1 MPLPTIPSGNVA
13 SAISGAYE
21 VANSCRFDS
30 GDSPYLHKTL
40 GTATNEKK
48 FTFSAWI
55 KRGLFAGDQ
64 TIFNVGPDS
73 SDEWQTG
80 IRIRAPSDYDI
91 HCTFD
96 DRGTATQLITTP
108 EYRDPTG
115 WMHIVFA
122 VDTTQ
127 STEANRM
134 KLYVNGVQQ
143 NDDNTYVNVYP
154 SLNTDCDAMDSGNTI
169 AVGRRTSS
177 TNMYFDG
184 YMAEVCFVDGTQYA
198 ASDFGEYDEDSPLT
212 WKPKDVS
219 GLTFGNNGFYL
230 DFEDSS
236 NLGNDAN
243 GGTDLTEVNLAATD
257 QMTDSPTNNFCVI
270 NSLFYGTGTGGNDS
284 VSITR
289 GNLVAHD
296 YSGIFVPCT
305 FFVNKGKWYW
315 ENKIG
320 SQTDAQY
327 TCMGIVSESVVN
339 SNDMEDSGTAGGHN
353 LFGGGNLAYSYYG
366 NNGYSLDDDST
377 QAYGDTYAAND
388 IISVALDLDNNKLYF
403 AKNGTWQNSGDPTSG
418 ATGTGA
424 ISITNTYYTPMTG
437 GFSGDMDN
445 SNYNFGGGTT
455 WSVSSANS
463 DANDGGTTF
472 EYSPPSGYFG
482 LCTKN
487 LADYG

>member
-13 SAISGAYE
+13 SALGGEYE
-21 VANSCRFDS
+21 VANSCRFNSADS
-30 GDSPYLHKTL
+30 AYMHKTL

-48 FTFSAWI
+48 FTFSAWV
-55 KRGLFAGDQ
+55 KRGSLAGDQ

-80 IRIRAPSDYDI
+80 IRFRAPSDYDL

-96 DRGTATQLITTP
+96 DRGTATQLITSP
-108 EYRDPTG
+108 EYKDPAA
-115 WMHIVFA
+115 WMHVVFA

-127 STEANRM
+127 STAANRM

-154 SLNTDCDAMDSGNTI
+154 SQDTDCDAMDSGNTI

-184 YMAEVCFVDGTQYA
+184 YMAEVCFIDGTQYA
-198 ASDFGEYDEDSPLT
+198 ASDFGEFDSDSPT
-212 WKPKDVS
+212 IWKPKDPS
-219 GLTFGNNGFYL
+219 ALTFGNNGFYL
-230 DFEDSS
+230 DFEDGS

-243 GGTDLTEVNLAATD
+243 GGTDLSETNLAATD
-257 QMTDSPTNNFCVI
+257 QATDTPTNNFCTL
-270 NSLFYGTGTGGNDS
+270 NPLAPYGISGTTWS
-284 VSITR
+284 E
-289 GNLVAHD
+289 GNLNLYHLQD
-296 YSGIFVPCT
+296 SGVPCN

-320 SQTDAQY
+320 AESDAQY
-327 TCMGIVSESVVN
+327 TAMGIVSESVVA
-339 SNDMEDSGTAGGHN
+339 SGDMSDASYAGG
-353 LFGGGNLAYSYYG
+353 FTDYGGDDLAYAYQG
-366 NNGYSLDDDST
+366 ANGHLLTNDALSSGW
-377 QAYGDTYAAND
+377 GDTYAAND

-424 ISITNTYYTPMTG
+424 VSITNTYYTPLIQS
-437 GFSGDMDN
+437 FSGSSTN
-445 SNYNFGGGTT
+445 AQLNFGGGCSWT
-455 WSVSSANS
+455 VSSANS
-463 DANDGGTTF
+463 DADGGGTTF
-472 EYSPPSGYFG
+472 EYAPPSGYFA

-487 LADYG
+487 LANYG